1 MKKLC
6 YLMWIILLVVSEAA
20 IATDNKETV
29 YLIASS
35 TQYDEQVVPKIIKM
49 FNEKGY
55 DVNTKYLDQQ
65 VSDLGYVNT
74 DKVRAETL
82 IAALK
87 DNDVKYLWFLKGG
100 GGAFNLFPELY
111 RSKDEIKNT
120 SSKIVIGFSDVTA
133 VHYFVNNYLGWP
145 SMHAIIAASN
155 KDMYAVNKENKM
167 NMNNGVDDVFNAIKK
182 GINYDGLIPLNNQAK
197 KGVSGILNGGNL
209 TLVQSFFSTEY
220 EKHPPDEI
228 LAIEDVGVTYRQLD
242 RTLHQ
247 LEYKKDF
254 QPKAIIFGQFYSLNA
269 TDADKLIFKTTIEEF
284 ANRYAAPVYYY
295 PYFGH
300 GETNDPLIL
309 AAPVNIQCEQSQ
321 EYCQLTQPM
330 LEVKLHNKNQL
341 TLKVEG

>member
-1 MKKLC
+1 MKKLFC
-6 YLMWIILLVVSEAA
+6 LIGIILLTVSEAA
-20 IATDNKETV
+20 IATNNKETV

-55 DVNTKYLDQQ
+55 NVDTKYLDQQ

-87 DNDVKYLWFLKGG
+87 DNNVKYLWFVKGG
-100 GGAFNLFPELY
+100 GGAFNLFPDLY
-111 RSKDEIKNT
+111 KSKDEIKNT
-120 SSKIVIGFSDVTA
+120 NSKIVIGFSDVTA
-133 VHYFVNNYLGWP
+133 VHYFVNKYLGWP
-145 SMHAIIAASN
+145 SMHAAIAASN
-155 KDMYAVNKENKM
+155 KDMYVINKENKM
-167 NMNNGVDDVFNAIKK
+167 NMNNSVDEVFNAIKK
-182 GINYDGLIPLNNQAK
+182 GVNYDGLIPLNKQAE
-197 KGVSGILNGGNL
+197 KGISGILNGGNL
-209 TLVQSFFSTEY
+209 TLIQSFFSTEY
-220 EKHPPDEI
+220 EKYLPDEI

-247 LEYKKDF
+247 IEYKKDF

-269 TDADKLIFKTTIEEF
+269 TDADKLIFKTTIEDF
-284 ANRYAAPVYYY
+284 ASRYAVPVYYY

-300 GETNDPLIL
+300 GETNDPLIFST
-309 AAPVNIQCEQSQ
+309 PVNIQCAQSE

-330 LEVKLHNKNQL
+330 IEPK
-341 TLKVEG
+341 